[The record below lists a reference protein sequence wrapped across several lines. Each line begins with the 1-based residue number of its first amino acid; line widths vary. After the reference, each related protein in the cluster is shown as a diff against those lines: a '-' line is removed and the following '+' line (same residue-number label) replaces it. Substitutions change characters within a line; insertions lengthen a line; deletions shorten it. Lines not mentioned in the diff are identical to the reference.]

1 MTNYEVYEK
10 LYEKLDD
17 LLTRLTV
24 VKTVFDY
31 VREVRM
37 YIEIIMN
44 MKKLIEKEGGNVKVK
59 LFPDRYEVYVRI
71 MPREYSVLSMKDLV
85 NFEQYVNQSIQKHI
99 IDVVDSIIFILKK
112 MIIKI
117 SKLGKYIEEI
127 DNLINEIET
136 IKY

>member
-31 VREVRM
+31 VREIRT